1 MKTIDTAKFSV
12 MLLIYILI
20 QPVLDFL
27 TGWQTRLMPHF
38 GLTVGVV
45 VRAIMLVVIL
55 FFIYLSIKQR
65 SRPIDRYVQI
75 YFILLAVVLLINL
88 IVNKLN
94 KPVFATFTEVAA
106 LFKSVHY
113 LVILIG
119 FYYVFCNLTKNQIQ
133 QLLPRIV
140 YWAEMIIN
148 AVMLLAAVTRTGFS
162 TYPQGKLGQTGW
174 FNAGNE
180 LGAILAI
187 TFPLVI
193 LYAFQSSQQ
202 TGRYWSWLGVALA
215 AVSVIMVG
223 TKSCFYGMIIGL
235 VFAFVYQFIFY
246 KRKANTRKIK
256 RNLLI
261 NFMLLCLITVGIAGT
276 YPLSP
281 VRNNSIIQAKI
292 IKENQ
297 INKLRLLHRKKH
309 HKKLDHYEKFL
320 LKNQELGNPLLAKL
334 LSGRTNYFVFN
345 SHNFKKAPLSQK
357 LFGMGYGSN
366 YRKHPRTVEMDWF
379 DLFFQ
384 FGIIGFVVIILPLLV
399 AIVYLVFEFFRY
411 FTSDMVQ
418 DNLLFYVAVAIGIF
432 MSLLAGHVLNAP
444 AVSIYFSMIVA
455 YLVKQPAVNRRLFN
469 VNNKTINNLL

>member
-1 MKTIDTAKFSV
+1 MKIIDTAKFSV
-12 MLLIYILI
+12 ILLIYILI

-38 GLTVGVV
+38 ALTVGVV

-55 FFIYLSIKQR
+55 FFIYLSIQQH
-65 SRPIDRYVQI
+65 SSPIDHYVKI
-75 YFILLAVVLLINL
+75 YFILLTCVLLINL

-94 KPVFATFTEVAA
+94 KPVFATFTEIAS

-113 LVILIG
+113 LIILIG

-133 QLLPRIV
+133 RFLPRIV
-140 YWAEMIIN
+140 YWSVMIISL
-148 AVMLLAAVTRTGFS
+148 VMLLAAVTKTNFS

-174 FNAGNE
+174 FNSGNE

-193 LYAFQSSQQ
+193 LHAFQISQK
-202 TGRYWSWLGVALA
+202 TSRYWSWLGVALA
-215 AVSVIMVG
+215 AVSIIMVG

-235 VFAFVYQFIFY
+235 VFAFIYQFVFY
-246 KRKANTRKIK
+246 RRKADTSKVK
-256 RNLLI
+256 HNLT
-261 NFMLLCLITVGIAGT
+261 FSCMLLCLITIGIVGT

-281 VRNNSIIQAKI
+281 VRNNSVIQAKI

-297 INKLRLLHRKKH
+297 INKLKLLHRKKN

-345 SHNFKKAPLSQK
+345 SQNFKKAPLSQK

-384 FGIIGFVVIILPLLV
+384 FGIIGFVVIIFPLLV
-399 AIVYLVFEFFRY
+399 AMLYLIFEFFRY
-411 FTSDMVQ
+411 FTNNLVQ
-418 DNLLFYVAVAIGIF
+418 DNLLYYVAVAIGIF

-444 AVSIYFSMIVA
+444 AVSIYFSMILA
-455 YLVKQPAVNRRLFN
+455 YLVNQPSINRRLPN